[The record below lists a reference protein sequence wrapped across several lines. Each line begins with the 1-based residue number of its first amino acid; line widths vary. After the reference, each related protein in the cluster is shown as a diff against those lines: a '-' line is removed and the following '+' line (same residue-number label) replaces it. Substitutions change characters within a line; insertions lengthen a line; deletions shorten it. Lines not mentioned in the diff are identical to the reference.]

1 MPLRPESQDYEAVTK
16 QRSATMSPEDNT
28 EGLLGLRRGK
38 SGDSSKEESASDWF
52 GTSFA
57 TAGPAIDS
65 PTIDQS
71 QAASLS
77 RTVPKPL
84 KKEMLDSF
92 KNLWIRKRA
101 HAISFAGLFLFTF
114 FLYFRPYELISSLSW
129 LSTATFWIA
138 IVTLAIFFPTQL
150 ASEGN
155 LTARPR
161 EVNLILLFTVTG
173 LLSIPL
179 AINPGEAWDEF
190 SQFLKCV
197 LMFLVMVNVVRTE
210 KRLKGLLWLILAAS
224 VVLSLGA
231 INEYQAGR
239 LGSAGDRIKGITGG
253 MFGNPNDLALHLTT
267 MVPIAVALFV
277 ASRGP
282 FRKVVFALS
291 AILMMAA
298 IIVTF
303 SRGGFLGLLAAAV
316 VFAAKLGRRHKL
328 SVPLAALL
336 LIGIFLSVM
345 PSELVGR
352 LAATTNKGA
361 DAVAWAS
368 GEARRDLLTRSI
380 VVSIA
385 NPVFGVG
392 MGNFHIVGIQ
402 EQVSHNAYT
411 QVSAEIGL
419 TGAVLYVLFILAAL
433 KRMRL
438 IERNMAQSE
447 SNEAGGEQQSQSL
460 SKREQRTS
468 RYYYYLAVG
477 LHAGLIGYMVSS
489 FFASVAYL
497 WYVYYLVGFAFCL
510 YQLNRQLTMK
520 QQERIDSPSQS
531 IASIS
536 NNGV

>member
-1 MPLRPESQDYEAVTK
+1 MPLRPESEDYEAVTK
-16 QRSATMSPEDNT
+16 KRSATASPEDNT
-28 EGLLGLRRGK
+28 EGWLGLRQGK
-38 SGDSSKEESASDWF
+38 SGGSSKESASDWF

-57 TAGPAIDS
+57 TAGPTIDS
-65 PTIDQS
+65 QTIDQP

-77 RTVPKPL
+77 RTIPKPL
-84 KKEMLDSF
+84 KKEMVDSF
-92 KNLWIRKRA
+92 TNLWIRKRA

-114 FLYFRPYELISSLSW
+114 FLYFRPYELFPSLSW
-129 LSTATFWIA
+129 LTSATFWIA
-138 IVTLAIFFPTQL
+138 IVTLAVFFPTQL

-190 SQFLKCV
+190 SQFLKVV

-210 KRLKGLLWLILAAS
+210 KRLKALLWLILAAS
-224 VVLSLGA
+224 AVLSVGA
-231 INEYQAGR
+231 INEYRAGR
-239 LGSAGDRIKGITGG
+239 LVSDGDRIRGIIGG

-267 MVPIAVALFV
+267 MVPIVVALFI

-282 FRKVVFALS
+282 LKKIVFALS
-291 AILMMAA
+291 GLLMTAA
-298 IIVTF
+298 ITITF
-303 SRGGFLGLLAAAV
+303 SRGGFLGLLAAALV
-316 VFAAKLGRRHKL
+316 LAAKLGRRHRL
-328 SVPLAALL
+328 SVPLAAVL
-336 LIGIFLSVM
+336 LIGIFVSVM
-345 PSELVGR
+345 PSELIGR

-368 GEARRDLLTRSI
+368 GEARRDLLTRSL
-380 VVSIA
+380 VVSAA

-433 KRMRL
+433 KRMRW
-438 IERNMAQSE
+438 IERNMLAQTQ
-447 SNEAGGEQQSQSL
+447 SNEAGGESQLL
-460 SKREQRTS
+460 SKQDQRTS

-477 LHAGLIGYMVSS
+477 LHAGIIGYMVSS

-510 YQLNRQLTMK
+510 YQLSRQLAMK
-520 QQERIDSPSQS
+520 QQERIDNASRS

-536 NNGV
+536 SDNV